1 MNGEEGSFMMS
12 HFGTTFHD
20 FAGSTVVHS
29 VGGWIALVGA
39 AILGPRIGKYGK
51 DGKSKAIPG
60 HSLTYCCT
68 GGIHSLVRSGSDST
82 PVLNWQQQ
90 PKPTQS
96 LFPTY
101 S

>member
-39 AILGPRIGKYGK
+39 AILIPVSVNMVKTANQK
-51 DGKSKAIPG
+51 LSQAIA
-60 HSLTYCCT
+60 
-68 GGIHSLVRSGSDST
+68 
-82 PVLNWQQQ
+82 
-90 PKPTQS
+90 
-96 LFPTY
+96 
-101 S
+101 